1 LSTVRRL
8 FRGRSGRIRLVWRLL
23 LFAVTVVLVGGVL
36 GGLLPQGLVWGGLVT
51 LVAALAA
58 GAGLLVLEGERPGGL
73 GFHLARSV
81 PGEAGRG
88 IALGVS
94 LAVLVALAMAASG
107 AVRWRGD
114 EGTAWAWM
122 AEGVVF
128 AAILALPAAAEE
140 ALLRGYPL
148 QALSEV
154 WGPGWALA
162 GTSAL
167 FGAGHLLNPG
177 VTPLATAN
185 VAAAGVFLGV
195 IYLRTGSLWWASGA
209 HLGWN
214 WGTGF
219 LADLPVSGLEIVDA
233 PLVAAVTRGPSW
245 LGGGPF
251 GPEGSVLA
259 TLGFLGAA
267 AVCWWGRWPRP
278 EEAALSRKPLA
289 FRRAADVDEPT
300 AQGPWDNLQDR
311 SP

>member
-1 LSTVRRL
+1 V
-8 FRGRSGRIRLVWRLL
+8 ILV
-23 LFAVTVVLVGGVL
+23 AGVAA
-36 GGLLPQGLVWGGLVT
+36 GTGLL
-51 LVAALAA
+51 AM
-58 GAGLLVLEGERPGGL
+58 EGRRPGGL
-73 GFHLARSV
+73 GFHLAPSV
-81 PGEAGRG
+81 PREAAMGT
-88 IALGVS
+88 ALGVS
-94 LAVLVALAMAASG
+94 LAALVVAAMTVSG
-107 AVRWRGD
+107 AIQWSGD
-114 EGTAWAWM
+114 EGTAWTWIV
-122 AEGVVF
+122 EGAAF
-128 AAILALPAAAEE
+128 AAVLALPAAGEE

-148 QALSEV
+148 QALSEA
-154 WGPGWALA
+154 WGPGWAVA
-162 GTSAL
+162 TTSAL

-259 TLGFLGAA
+259 TLGFLAA
-267 AVCWWGRWPRP
+267 AAACWWGRWPRP
-278 EEAALSRKPLA
+278 EEAALARRPLA

-300 AQGPWDNLQDR
+300 ARGPSDNLQDR